1 MPMLFLLTSSC
12 FGRPHRLHI
21 QLVHWRDALLNGR
34 QLLRGEVH
42 IAVGHLKARR
52 PKFALQ
58 ADHIAAMNRRENR

>member
-34 QLLRGEVH
+34 QLIGCKVDIPVRHGQAGVSEL
-42 IAVGHLKARR
+42 
-52 PKFALQ
+52 ALQ
-58 ADHIAAMNRRENR
+58 ADHIAAMNRSEKP